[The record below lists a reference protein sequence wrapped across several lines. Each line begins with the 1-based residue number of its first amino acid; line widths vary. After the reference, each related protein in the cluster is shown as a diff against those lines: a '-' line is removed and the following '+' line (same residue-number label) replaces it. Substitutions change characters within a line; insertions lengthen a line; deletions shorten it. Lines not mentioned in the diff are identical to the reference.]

1 MSIFELLMVQVAI
14 GVILCVV
21 LRQSAFKAT
30 ELDLLMAR
38 LIAACDGDTEK
49 AWLLID
55 DERKLD
61 SCSMTIDAVRS
72 VLNRIEQSKR

>member
-1 MSIFELLMVQVAI
+1 MSIFELLMIQVAI

-21 LRQSAFKAT
+21 LRQSDFKAT